1 MDRYIFKSL
10 DKVEPSKMVRRIWFF
25 SFSTILIL
33 VSMLFLPWQ
42 QTVKGKG
49 SVVAFD
55 PTERDYS
62 ILAPVDGFIERF
74 YVHENQFVKKGEPLF
89 KMVDLDN
96 NYLLKLE
103 KVEKDL
109 KEQIQNRVDEVSNL
123 KQQILETENYL
134 KNGTFVYEQKILQI
148 EEKIASLN
156 FKRVSLQKSYEIE
169 KNNFERVLNLYNEG
183 IESKRQYELVE
194 NRYIKAEAELE
205 KIKID
210 ISVEKRNI
218 AISEKEKM
226 KFLND
231 TKAKLHS
238 LNSNILNVQ
247 NGIKQLTVQLQNQ
260 LVTIERY
267 RNSEMVA
274 PKDGYVIRLFKNDQ
288 NRYIKKGEKIL
299 HFAPEVTKRAIL
311 LEVSDFN
318 MPLIKEGLPTRIM
331 FHGWPALQ
339 ISGWP
344 KIQFGS
350 FGGVVEKVEHISH
363 KEGFYYALVT
373 EESDEWPEKEQL
385 RMGSRASVWVRLS
398 TVPIWYQLWRFMNAM
413 PPKMVTPD
421 REKY

>member
-156 FKRVSLQKSYEIE
+156 FKRVSLQK
-169 KNNFERVLNLYNEG
+169 
-183 IESKRQYELVE
+183 
-194 NRYIKAEAELE
+194 
-205 KIKID
+205 
-210 ISVEKRNI
+210 
-218 AISEKEKM
+218 
-226 KFLND
+226 
-231 TKAKLHS
+231 KL
-238 LNSNILNVQ
+238 
-247 NGIKQLTVQLQNQ
+247 
-260 LVTIERY
+260 
-267 RNSEMVA
+267 
-274 PKDGYVIRLFKNDQ
+274 
-288 NRYIKKGEKIL
+288 
-299 HFAPEVTKRAIL
+299 
-311 LEVSDFN
+311 
-318 MPLIKEGLPTRIM
+318 
-331 FHGWPALQ
+331 
-339 ISGWP
+339 
-344 KIQFGS
+344 
-350 FGGVVEKVEHISH
+350 
-363 KEGFYYALVT
+363 
-373 EESDEWPEKEQL
+373 
-385 RMGSRASVWVRLS
+385 
-398 TVPIWYQLWRFMNAM
+398 
-413 PPKMVTPD
+413 
-421 REKY
+421 

>member
-1 MDRYIFKSL
+1 
-10 DKVEPSKMVRRIWFF
+10 
-25 SFSTILIL
+25 
-33 VSMLFLPWQ
+33 
-42 QTVKGKG
+42 
-49 SVVAFD
+49 
-55 PTERDYS
+55 
-62 ILAPVDGFIERF
+62 
-74 YVHENQFVKKGEPLF
+74 
-89 KMVDLDN
+89 
-96 NYLLKLE
+96 
-103 KVEKDL
+103 
-109 KEQIQNRVDEVSNL
+109 
-123 KQQILETENYL
+123 
-134 KNGTFVYEQKILQI
+134 
-148 EEKIASLN
+148 
-156 FKRVSLQKSYEIE
+156 
-169 KNNFERVLNLYNEG
+169 
-183 IESKRQYELVE
+183 
-194 NRYIKAEAELE
+194 LE

>member
-74 YVHENQFVKKGEPLF
+74 FVHENQFVKKGEPLF

-421 REKY
+421 KEKY